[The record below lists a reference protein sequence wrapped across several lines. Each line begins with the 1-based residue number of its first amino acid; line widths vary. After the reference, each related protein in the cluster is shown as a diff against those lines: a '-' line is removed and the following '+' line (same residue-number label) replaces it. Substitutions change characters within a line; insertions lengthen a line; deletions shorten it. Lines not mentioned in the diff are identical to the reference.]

1 MMKKIIYNKFDKHAI
16 TTLPQVMF
24 PGKIVVIIDPKET
37 TKAVDFLLS
46 SDILG
51 IDTETRP
58 AFHRGESHKVALL
71 QVANRNVCFL
81 FRLNY
86 TGMTPALIRLL
97 ENKEVLMVGLSLHD
111 DLLSLHK
118 RVAFE
123 PGNFVDLQNMVGA
136 LGIEDLSL
144 QKLYA
149 NIFAQKISKRQRLSN
164 WEADSLTDKQK
175 AYAAI
180 DAWACIQLY
189 DEMIRLK
196 ETGDYELQR
205 IAEDNKNEVQA
216 DLPQEGERRKP

>member
-1 MMKKIIYNKFDKHAI
+1 MKKIIYNKFDKHAI
-16 TTLPQVMF
+16 TALPQVMF
-24 PGKIVVIIDPKET
+24 PGKIVVIIDPNET
-37 TKAVDFLLS
+37 TKAVDYLLS

-51 IDTETRP
+51 IDTETKP
-58 AFHRGESHKVALL
+58 TFHRGESHKVALL
-71 QVANRNVCFL
+71 QVSNRNLCFL

-97 ENKEVLMVGLSLHD
+97 ENKKVPMVGLSLHD

-118 RVAFE
+118 RVPFE
-123 PGNFVDLQNMVGA
+123 PGCFVDLQNMVGS

-149 NIFAQKISKRQRLSN
+149 NLFAQKISKRQRLSN
-164 WEADSLTDKQK
+164 WEADILTDKQK

-205 IAEDNKNEVQA
+205 IAEESKDELQA
-216 DLPQEGERRKP
+216 DLPQKGERREP